1 MTQYNVYVS
10 GTKYTIEANQSDKLN
25 SVRQKVK
32 EKVGSEIDNYRFVYY
47 DSFTEKKTILG
58 DQGVEN
64 KRTLQNLTFPE
75 NTVIMTVVEG
85 KKTDLF
91 GMKTDWMYS
100 QHAGVQIVLNESDA
114 VARQQNAGK
123 FQPIMLTDVQASNSS
138 SNAFYDRAVIC
149 EKSSVIQ
156 FNISS
161 WGAAGF
167 GYQIKSEKETICDG
181 LYVTY
186 GNNPN
191 HKATASSRRYS
202 DSNNSIQIEST
213 EQLNIPSGDVIHYQK
228 VTVKTWRIT
237 SYSRDGKI
245 FQSNTEAP
253 LIEAPPSS
261 RMNFTA
267 SEFGMRLSGFQTRGG
282 FEPGEPGGDIYVPG
296 KDIQTGAPGRGPES
310 EQTFGVIGD
319 VIDDYRNNKFLGAV
333 VFHFFVFKD
342 REAANRVIKVLNA
355 PDPNAIG

>member
-1 MTQYNVYVS
+1 VAQYNVYVS
-10 GTKYTIEANQSDKLN
+10 GTNYTIEANPNEKLN

-32 EKVGSEIDNYRFVYY
+32 QKVGSETDNYRFVYY

-58 DQGVEN
+58 DQGVES
-64 KRTLQNLTFPE
+64 KRTLQNLTFPG

-91 GMKTDWMYS
+91 GMKTDWLYS

-114 VARQQNAGK
+114 VARQKNAGK
-123 FQPIMLTDVQASNSS
+123 FQPIMLTDVQASNPL
-138 SNAFYDRAVIC
+138 SNAYYDRVVIC

-167 GYQIKSEKETICDG
+167 GYEIRSERETINGG
-181 LYVTY
+181 LYVVY
-186 GNNPN
+186 GNSPN
-191 HKATASSRRYS
+191 RQGTVTSRRYS
-202 DSNNSIQIEST
+202 DSNNSIQIESA
-213 EQLNIPSGDVIHYQK
+213 EQLNIPSADVIHYQK
-228 VTVKTWRIT
+228 ITVKTWRIT
-237 SYSRDGKI
+237 SYSQDGKI

-253 LIEAPPSS
+253 VIEAPPSS

-267 SEFGMRLSGFQTRGG
+267 SEFGMRLSGFQRTGG

-296 KDIQTGAPGRGPES
+296 KDIQTGVPGRGPAS

-319 VIDDYRNNKFLGAV
+319 VIDDYRHNKFLGAV
-333 VFHFFVFKD
+333 VFYFFVFQN
-342 REAANRVIKVLNA
+342 REAANRVINVLNA
-355 PDPNAIG
+355 PDPNAIS